1 MAVQF
6 EETHRYLDKES
17 FTILMIALAATDV
30 FMLVCYAVGWV
41 EELWMPLLVIG
52 VSAVGLLFGFLL
64 RLRITVSEEGFD
76 VRFFIRTLRYPRKR
90 ILDVKKGDIDILRDY
105 SGWGHGTKVR
115 YRTYAVPGMDN
126 AVSVKLGGKEVVT
139 ITTERPD
146 ELYELIYAMR
156 RQD

>member
-17 FTILMIALAATDV
+17 FTILLIALAATDI
-30 FMLVCYAVGWV
+30 FMIVCYAVGWV
-41 EELWMPLLVIG
+41 EELWMPLVII
-52 VSAVGLLFGFLL
+52 AVTAIGALMGFFL
-64 RLRITVSEEGFD
+64 RLTVVVEDGELRVS
-76 VRFFIRTLRYPRKR
+76 FFIRTLRYPQKR

-115 YRTYAVPGMDN
+115 YRTYAVPGIDD

-139 ITTERPD
+139 ISTERMD
-146 ELYELIYAMR
+146 ELYDLIYSLR